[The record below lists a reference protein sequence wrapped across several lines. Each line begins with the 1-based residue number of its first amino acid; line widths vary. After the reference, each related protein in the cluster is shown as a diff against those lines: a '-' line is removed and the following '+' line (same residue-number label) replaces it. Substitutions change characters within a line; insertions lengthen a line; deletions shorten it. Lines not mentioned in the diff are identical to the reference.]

1 MNWRKYRVLCR
12 DIIKL
17 LNEKYPRTD
26 ALEWDHVGLLVGRRD
41 KEVKKV
47 YVAPQSEIV
56 KLIGKEH
63 TMQMDLGFGTQ
74 TGSGGGYNEM
84 Y

>member
-1 MNWRKYRVLCR
+1 M
-12 DIIKL
+12 
-17 LNEKYPRTD
+17 
-26 ALEWDHVGLLVGRRD
+26 
-41 KEVKKV
+41 KKV

-63 TMQMDLGFGTQ
+63 TMQMDLGLGTQ
-74 TGSGGGYNEM
+74 TGSGGTTFNEM

>member
-1 MNWRKYRVLCR
+1 M
-12 DIIKL
+12 
-17 LNEKYPRTD
+17 
-26 ALEWDHVGLLVGRRD
+26 
-41 KEVKKV
+41 KKV

>member
-1 MNWRKYRVLCR
+1 MYKDNACNKRVETL
-12 DIIKL
+12 KQA
-17 LNEKYPRTD
+17 
-26 ALEWDHVGLLVGRRD
+26 ALPPETLKTFKTLF
-41 KEVKKV
+41 EFMKKV

-74 TGSGGGYNEM
+74 TGSGNTYNEM

>member
-1 MNWRKYRVLCR
+1 MPSPPFREGLGIGL
-12 DIIKL
+12 IILK
-17 LNEKYPRTD
+17 D
-26 ALEWDHVGLLVGRRD
+26 M
-41 KEVKKV
+41 KKV

-63 TMQMDLGFGTQ
+63 TMQMELGLGTQ
-74 TGSGGGYNEM
+74 TGSGGTTYYEM

>member
-1 MNWRKYRVLCR
+1 MPSPPFWEGLG
-12 DIIKL
+12 
-17 LNEKYPRTD
+17 
-26 ALEWDHVGLLVGRRD
+26 VGLFNLYLD
-41 KEVKKV
+41 MKKI

-63 TMQMDLGFGTQ
+63 TMQMGLGFGTQ
-74 TGSGGGYNEM
+74 TGSGGTTFNEM

>member
-1 MNWRKYRVLCR
+1 M
-12 DIIKL
+12 
-17 LNEKYPRTD
+17 
-26 ALEWDHVGLLVGRRD
+26 
-41 KEVKKV
+41 KKV

-74 TGSGGGYNEM
+74 ASSGVGNTYNDM
-84 Y
+84 F

>member
-1 MNWRKYRVLCR
+1 M
-12 DIIKL
+12 
-17 LNEKYPRTD
+17 
-26 ALEWDHVGLLVGRRD
+26 
-41 KEVKKV
+41 KKV

-74 TGSGGGYNEM
+74 TGSGNTYNEM

>member
-1 MNWRKYRVLCR
+1 MPSPPFKEGLGSGL
-12 DIIKL
+12 IILK
-17 LNEKYPRTD
+17 D
-26 ALEWDHVGLLVGRRD
+26 M
-41 KEVKKV
+41 KKV

-63 TMQMDLGFGTQ
+63 TMQMDLGLGSQ
-74 TGSGGGYNEM
+74 TGSGGTTYYEM